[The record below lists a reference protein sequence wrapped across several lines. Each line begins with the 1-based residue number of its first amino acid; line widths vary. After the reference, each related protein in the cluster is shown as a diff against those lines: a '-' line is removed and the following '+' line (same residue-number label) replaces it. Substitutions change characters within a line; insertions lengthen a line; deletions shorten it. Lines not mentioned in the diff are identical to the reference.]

1 MVMLSD
7 NRLRLSDA
15 ALNKIKNT
23 IGILFQAKF
32 IVSSLFYKGF
42 FVYIKTIIQSGETF
56 SVISQD

>member
-7 NRLRLSDA
+7 NRLRLLDA
-15 ALNKIKNT
+15 AVNKIKNT

-32 IVSSLFYKGF
+32 IVSRLFYKGF
-42 FVYIKTIIQSGETF
+42 SFIKTIIQSGETF